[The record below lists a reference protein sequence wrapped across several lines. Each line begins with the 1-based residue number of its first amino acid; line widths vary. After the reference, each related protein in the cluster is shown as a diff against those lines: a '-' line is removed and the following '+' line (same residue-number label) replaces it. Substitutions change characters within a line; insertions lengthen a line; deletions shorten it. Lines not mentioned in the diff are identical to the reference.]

1 MTNFDD
7 ALVGGTS
14 DYRLRLSVDE
24 DILDAANNRSRVTV
38 VYTLTK
44 LSGTG
49 RFTDA
54 TVSWSFNVGGVA
66 RSGTLAGYD
75 FRVYTTL
82 TFRSESFYIT
92 HNADGSRIANV
103 DAAFSVA
110 DGNIG
115 AGSIN
120 SSYPLTDFVRLPS
133 APAAPTLA
141 RNEEGTAITVVS
153 AVASSPVAITDYQM
167 RHSTD
172 GGATWS
178 AFTSMGTD
186 RTASIPITVRGV
198 DYLVQTRAI
207 SSEGNGAT
215 SPSRSIFI
223 SAGGKRWNGSAW
235 VANSNLRRW
244 NGSAWVTVANL
255 RRWNGSQWVNV
266 S

>member
-14 DYRLRLSVDE
+14 DYRLRLSVVE
-24 DILDAANNRSRVTV
+24 DILDPANNRSRVTV

-44 LSGTG
+44 LSGSG

-54 TVSWSFNVGGVA
+54 TVSWAFNVGGVA
-66 RSGTLAGYD
+66 RSGTRAGYN
-75 FRVYTTL
+75 FEGYTTL
-82 TFRSESFYIT
+82 TLASESFYIT
-92 HNADGSRIANV
+92 HNADGSRVANV
-103 DAAFSVA
+103 DASFSVA

-115 AGSIN
+115 SGSID
-120 SSYPLTDFVRLPS
+120 SSFPLTDFVRLPS
-133 APAAPTLA
+133 APSAPTLT

-153 AVASSPVAITDYQM
+153 AIASSPTTITDYQM
-167 RHSTD
+167 RWSTD
-172 GGATWS
+172 GGASWS

-186 RTASIPITVRGV
+186 RTASIMITDRGV

-207 SSEGNGAT
+207 SGEGNGPT
-215 SPSRSIFI
+215 SASRSLFV
-223 SAGGKRWNGSAW
+223 SAGGKRWTGSAW